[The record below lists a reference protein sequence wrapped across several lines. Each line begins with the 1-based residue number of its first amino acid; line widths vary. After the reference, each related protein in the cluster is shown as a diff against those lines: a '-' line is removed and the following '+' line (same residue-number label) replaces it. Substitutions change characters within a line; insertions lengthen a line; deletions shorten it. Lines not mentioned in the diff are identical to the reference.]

1 MNWHETLSRGFLL
14 YIIHIDL
21 KRRKNMAKK
30 DDEPEKMT
38 SYRWK
43 LARNITGYSIIGIAV
58 VAGLAIGFAK
68 DPSQASQMVFTSVV
82 PLLASWVGTVLAYYY
97 SSESMDAATRS
108 VKELMPVDE
117 KLKAIPVTKVMIKL
131 AEIATFKYDDTQK
144 VQDILKKL
152 KDSGKGERLPFLD
165 DKKRPIYMLHKSAID
180 SALVEASTDIKIAEV
195 TLQQLF
201 DKVPNLKILAM
212 GSFGTLGQDATL
224 ETARSE
230 MMRINGCQDMFITES
245 GTKGSPVVGWITN
258 GIIEENSKL

>member
-1 MNWHETLSRGFLL
+1 
-14 YIIHIDL
+14 
-21 KRRKNMAKK
+21 MAKNSN
-30 DDEPEKMT
+30 EPVDMT

-43 LARNITGYSIIGIAV
+43 LALTMTLASVLGIAL
-58 VAGLAIGFAK
+58 VAWLAIFFS
-68 DPSQASQMVFTSVV
+68 DNRPQAAQMVFTSVV

-108 VKELMPVDE
+108 VKELMPVEE

-131 AEIATFKYDDTQK
+131 SEMTKFKYDDTQK
-144 VQDILKKL
+144 VQDILTKL

-165 DKKRPIYMLHKSAID
+165 GKNCPIYMLHKSSID
-180 SALVEASTDIKIAEV
+180 SAIVEASGQENGLVLAEV

-201 DKVPNLKILAM
+201 DKVPSLKMLAI

-224 ETARSE
+224 EATRAE
-230 MMRINGCQDMFITES
+230 MMRINDCQDVYITEK
-245 GTKGSPVVGWITN
+245 GTKDSPVVGWITN